1 MEDIILVGFG
11 GHAKSVAD
19 TIEQSGQF
27 HIAAHTDR
35 VGKSDVIDIEPFGR
49 PFFGSLLRR
58 AGQVSGVGDAPHL
71 GSPHFKY

>member
-27 HIAAHTDR
+27 HIA
-35 VGKSDVIDIEPFGR
+35 G
-49 PFFGSLLRR
+49 
-58 AGQVSGVGDAPHL
+58 
-71 GSPHFKY
+71 

>member
-27 HIAAHTDR
+27 HR
-35 VGKSDVIDIEPFGR
+35 C
-49 PFFGSLLRR
+49 
-58 AGQVSGVGDAPHL
+58 
-71 GSPHFKY
+71 